1 MIENKPV
8 NKFQNKK
15 ISKWREKMKIPIS
28 LIIISVLI
36 IITGVLRIFVGIFG
50 MAYIENPGMYLT
62 VAFYLDNLLF
72 GILAVVSGVLILL
85 SKKQG
90 MIIYT
95 ISVVLLFIFYLAV
108 SGILRAINYT
118 ILPVILLIILI
129 IIVKVTGYFKK

>member
-1 MIENKPV
+1 MFW
-8 NKFQNKK
+8 FQWHKIKK
-15 ISKWREKMKIPIS
+15 YQNGGKKMKIPIS

>member
-1 MIENKPV
+1 ME
-8 NKFQNKK
+8 
-15 ISKWREKMKIPIS
+15 EKNMKIPIS

-36 IITGVLRIFVGIFG
+36 IITGVLRIFVSVFG

-62 VAFYLDNLLF
+62 MAFYLDNLLF
-72 GILAVVSGVLILL
+72 GTLAIVSGILILL
-85 SKKQG
+85 NKKLG
-90 MIIYT
+90 IIIYI

-118 ILPVILLIILI
+118 IIPAILLIILI

>member
-1 MIENKPV
+1 
-8 NKFQNKK
+8 
-15 ISKWREKMKIPIS
+15 MKIPVS

-50 MAYIENPGMYLT
+50 MAYIENPGIYLT

-72 GILAVVSGVLILL
+72 GTLAIVSGILILL
-85 SKKQG
+85 NKKQG
-90 MIIYT
+90 IIIYI

-118 ILPVILLIILI
+118 ILLAILLIILI

>member
-1 MIENKPV
+1 
-8 NKFQNKK
+8 
-15 ISKWREKMKIPIS
+15 MKIPIS

-129 IIVKVTGYFKK
+129 IIVRVTGYFKNKYRAQSNGIY

>member
-1 MIENKPV
+1 
-8 NKFQNKK
+8 
-15 ISKWREKMKIPIS
+15 MKIPIS

-36 IITGVLRIFVGIFG
+36 IITGVLRIFVWIFG